1 MTNLDRILKSREI
14 TLRTIVYNQSYGFSG
29 SHVQMWELNHKEGW
43 VPKNWW
49 FQTVMLENTLEN
61 PLNSKDI
68 KPVNP
73 KGHQPW
79 IFIGKT
85 DAEAPIFWSPDG
97 KSQLIGKD
105 PDAGKDWGQEEKG
118 AAEDEMV
125 GQHHRPVHWKHRML
139 TNGLPGKSQFVA
151 FCDHTTERLLA
162 VFDNPWSNL
171 ERPRL
176 MKHSAWLLGQ
186 KINRGFPGGS
196 VNPSTNAGDKFYPW
210 SRKIPTCRAAT
221 KPGRHDSWALYCRT
235 WEPQLL
241 KPVCLESALCRKR
254 SQGSENPTHHS

>member
-1 MTNLDRILKSREI
+1 MEKQWKQWQTIFLGSKIIVDVDCSHEVKRCLLLGRKAMKNLDRILKSREI
-14 TLRTIVYNQSYGFSG
+14 TLQTIVYNQSSGFSG

-61 PLNSKDI
+61 PLNSEDI

-105 PDAGKDWGQEEKG
+105 PGAGKDWGQEEKG
-118 AAEDEMV
+118 AAEDETV
-125 GQHHRPVHWKHRML
+125 GRHHHPVHWEHRML
-139 TNGLPGKSQFVA
+139 TTGLPGKSQFVA
-151 FCDHTTERLLA
+151 FCDHTAERLLA
-162 VFDNPWSNL
+162 VFMIIL
-171 ERPRL
+171 EV
-176 MKHSAWLLGQ
+176 S
-186 KINRGFPGGS
+186 
-196 VNPSTNAGDKFYPW
+196 
-210 SRKIPTCRAAT
+210 
-221 KPGRHDSWALYCRT
+221 
-235 WEPQLL
+235 
-241 KPVCLESALCRKR
+241 
-254 SQGSENPTHHS
+254 